1 VSNPWE
7 RSSAA
12 VRAAASVAAGL
23 GFAAD
28 DPCVVADSN
37 HTIVWLRPH
46 EVIAKVGRRSA
57 DESLLLEHRVCSPL
71 TQADAPVAAP
81 VGGAAPTR
89 DADSGLLVTLWRRVE
104 HGPEDAADP
113 VDVGESLR
121 AVHNALDRYRG
132 DLPSF
137 LHKLESARAVLA
149 DDARKEALSSHDRSF
164 LRAAFDVLT
173 GELRSRSYEGQRLH
187 GEPHGSEPADDGG
200 GRAMDRFRGCLQRA
214 TRMGSAFLPEAA
226 LVAFPLADQSLLEL
240 LRTLN
245 SARTAILCWERYQIP
260 ALRWHARFHLQ
271 RVRDWRSSLSGGS

>member
-1 VSNPWE
+1 M
-7 RSSAA
+7 
-12 VRAAASVAAGL
+12 
-23 GFAAD
+23 
-28 DPCVVADSN
+28 
-37 HTIVWLRPH
+37 
-46 EVIAKVGRRSA
+46 
-57 DESLLLEHRVCSPL
+57 
-71 TQADAPVAAP
+71 AAP

-89 DADSGLLVTLWRRVE
+89 DPDSGLLVTLWRRVE

-149 DDARKEALSSHDRSF
+149 DDARMEALSSHDRSF

-187 GEPHGSEPADDGG
+187 GEPHGQNRLTTAEGVRWIDFEGACNGPLEWD
-200 GRAMDRFRGCLQRA
+200 L
-214 TRMGSAFLPEAA
+214 AFLPEAA
-226 LVAFPLADQSLLEL
+226 LVAFPSADQSLLEL